1 MNEKAIKL
9 VLKNR
14 AGFNE
19 YCRIINVTADVT
31 NAGLLNRF
39 FKFYTKYVCSVPNRS
54 AETIKKHNAARSQD
68 IMNRHG
74 RLHGSYG
81 SRQ

>member
-14 AGFNE
+14 TGFAE
-19 YCRIINVTADVT
+19 YCRIINVRPDIT
-31 NAGLLNRF
+31 NSGLVNRF
-39 FKFYTKYVCSVPNRS
+39 FKFYTKYVCKVPKGS
-54 AETIKKHNAARSQD
+54 EETIKKHNAARNQD
-68 IMNRHG
+68 MMNRHG